1 LFTGKLESG
10 DSAAENFSFQQPNAA
25 LFSLLVIKSKPER
38 DKDMS
43 HRNREAVIAIFLLA
57 VVVLA
62 CKNSGNTNSARSDNS
77 NTNVS
82 SSSKPDAD
90 DVIHSATGVEKEKPA
105 AGKANVQGKVFFN
118 EKPVADIEVKLCEK
132 FNRFIGGCGGE
143 TFTTRTDANGEY
155 LIKNVPAGL
164 YEGLTAKVFNTNYY
178 VFATSGFVGSAKYQV
193 EADQTFFAPDTN
205 LFKSD
210 LKLISPR
217 AGSKVG
223 ANNIEV
229 KWDAYPDAAYYK
241 FSIHADSDTDA
252 KTEYD
257 FINKRV
263 DGTSYTLEK
272 PLTPGSYT
280 CQVVAYNAN
289 DVKLSESA
297 DDIKFTVT
305 GEK

>member
-1 LFTGKLESG
+1 
-10 DSAAENFSFQQPNAA
+10 
-25 LFSLLVIKSKPER
+25 
-38 DKDMS
+38 MS
-43 HRNREAVIAIFLLA
+43 HSNREAVIAIFLLV

-62 CKNSGNTNSARSDNS
+62 CKNSKNTNSAQSDNS

-118 EKPVADIEVKLCEK
+118 EKPVADIDVKLCEK
-132 FNRFIGGCGGE
+132 FSRFVGGCGGE
-143 TFTTRTDANGEY
+143 TFTTKTDANGEY
-155 LIKNVPAGL
+155 LIKNVPPGI
-164 YEGLTAKVFNTNYY
+164 YEGLTARVFNTPYY
-178 VFATSGFVGSAKYQV
+178 VFATSGFVGSAKYQL
-193 EADQTFFAPDTN
+193 EADQTFFAPNTN

-210 LKLISPR
+210 LKLITPK
-217 AGSKVG
+217 AGAKISG
-223 ANNIEV
+223 SNIEV
-229 KWDAYPDAAYYK
+229 KWDPYPDAAYYK
-241 FSIHADSDTDA
+241 FSIHADSSTDA

-272 PLTPGSYT
+272 PLSPGSYT
-280 CQVVAYNAN
+280 CQVVAYNGN
-289 DVKLSESA
+289 DIRLSESA

-305 GEK
+305 GEGPK